1 MNAVPMCFCPKI
13 HPNKHGLL
21 CFLLWIQAAIG
32 QTEDKVLVPHWSNI
46 LCLHHCH
53 KLPGIVDDLFAYLS
67 LLPKDQSYNV
77 CAISQDGRWFHPSGL
92 PGIPVELG
100 LPCI

>member
-1 MNAVPMCFCPKI
+1 MQYQCASVPKYTLINMGFFVSCCEFR
-13 HPNKHGLL
+13 
-21 CFLLWIQAAIG
+21 AAIG

-53 KLPGIVDDLFAYLS
+53 ELPGIGDDLFAHLS

-77 CAISQDGRWFHPSGL
+77 RAISRDGRRFHPSGP
-92 PGIPVELG
+92 PGIPVGPG